1 MQRLIRFIQ
10 IVLIVLGVSTVLYA
24 LDATRPAECTG
35 SHQPQQCEF

>member
-10 IVLIVLGVSTVLYA
+10 IVLIA